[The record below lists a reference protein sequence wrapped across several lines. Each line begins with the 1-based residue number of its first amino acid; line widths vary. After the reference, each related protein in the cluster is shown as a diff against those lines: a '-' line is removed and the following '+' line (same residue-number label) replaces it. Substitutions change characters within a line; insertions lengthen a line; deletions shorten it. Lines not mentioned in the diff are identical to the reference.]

1 MKLELTER
9 ERSALSL
16 AITHFDLI
24 FFDMTEDSPHYR
36 TYELAWA
43 DLERVSAIVNKHQ

>member
-1 MKLELTER
+1 MKLELTAR

-16 AITHFDLI
+16 AIAHFDVI
-24 FFDMTEDSPHYR
+24 FFEMTEDNPDYR

-43 DLERVSAIVNKHQ
+43 DLERVSALLNK